1 MSADLKVTGCQ
12 ECFTA
17 ALVKLHW
24 NVGDK
29 IFSAEE
35 RDEAMLGRE
44 GGGEG
49 WGGYSVNTAQ
59 WEMLRL
65 PRSEPL

>member
-17 ALVKLHW
+17 AWEKLHW

-29 IFSAEE
+29 IFSVERGERERREE
-35 RDEAMLGRE
+35 RDEAMLGQE
-44 GGGEG
+44 GGGILSKYIPVGDAET
-49 WGGYSVNTAQ
+49 S
-59 WEMLRL
+59 
-65 PRSEPL
+65 